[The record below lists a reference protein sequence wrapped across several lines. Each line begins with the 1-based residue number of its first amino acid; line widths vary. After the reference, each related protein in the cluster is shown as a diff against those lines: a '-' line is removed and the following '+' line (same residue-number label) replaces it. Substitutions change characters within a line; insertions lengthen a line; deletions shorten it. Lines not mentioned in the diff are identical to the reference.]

1 MLASALPLQ
10 LAFGIVFAW
19 GVVTPL
25 VRAQDHWPALLLGA
39 VFSATPV
46 GFGIGTVVGGRL
58 ADRLPPRRLCWTSLG
73 LLAVGFAVA
82 FLAPS
87 GLTFVVAYAGVALGV
102 GGGVALTGAVAA
114 LAQVLPGRAGM
125 AGGLASATYAASAI
139 FQAPL
144 ISALAPRLGWRGA
157 LEAVGVAVA
166 ALAAVLLPLMPPL
179 PARRADPRRGTGLL
193 LSAPVAMGA
202 ALALCGATFGAY
214 AAVNLPGTAGA
225 ALAGAVAAAIA
236 LGNAGGRL
244 LGGALADRIGTARVL
259 LAVFALD
266 LAAAMLLFAR
276 PGPEPAL
283 ALGVGLGAG
292 LALGAD
298 AGSLARAGRDAAPAR
313 PNAAFGLVFAGYTT
327 GAFAGPLLGAVVG
340 APAAWLATAA
350 PAVVGLAVLSA
361 ARAAGRARGPGT

>member
-1 MLASALPLQ
+1 VLASALPLQ

-25 VRAQDHWPALLLGA
+25 VRAQDHWPALLVGA

-46 GFGIGTVVGGRL
+46 GFGLGTVVGGRL
-58 ADRLPPRRLCWTSLG
+58 ADRFPPRRLCWASLG
-73 LLAVGFAVA
+73 LLAAGFSVA

-102 GGGVALTGAVAA
+102 GGGMALTGGVAA
-114 LAQVLPGRAGM
+114 LAQVLPGRAGV
-125 AGGLASATYAASAI
+125 AGGLASATYAASAV

-144 ISALAPRLGWRGA
+144 IAALAPRLGWRGA
-157 LEAVGVAVA
+157 LEVVGLGAA
-166 ALAAVLLPLMPPL
+166 ALAAVLLPLMPAL
-179 PARRADPRRGTGLL
+179 PARQPDPARGPGLL

-214 AAVNLPGTAGA
+214 AAVDLPGTAGL

-236 LGNAGGRL
+236 LGNASGRL
-244 LGGALADRIGTARVL
+244 LGGLLADRVGTARVMTV
-259 LAVFALD
+259 VFAMN
-266 LAAAMLLFAR
+266 LAAAAVLFVR
-276 PGPEPAL
+276 PGPAL

-298 AGSLARAGRDAAPAR
+298 AGSLARAGRDAAPGR

-327 GAFAGPLLGAVVG
+327 GAFAGPLLGALAG
-340 APAAWLATAA
+340 APSAWLATAA
-350 PAVVGLAVLSA
+350 PAAVGLALLSA
-361 ARAAGRARGPGT
+361 VGAGGRARGPGT